1 MWNHDDHSA
10 HKTRPEA
17 SEFAG
22 DPEDGQGL
30 GTTVMQD
37 RLRHVMFFASGAH
50 VVCKAVF
57 LLVLGYA
64 LGFSLR
70 DGFRVFRVLT
80 AFA

>member
-22 DPEDGQGL
+22 DPESGQGL
-30 GTTVMQD
+30 GTTVMQTHTC
-37 RLRHVMFFASGAH
+37 HVFCV
-50 VVCKAVF
+50 VVCKAMF

-64 LGFSLR
+64 LGFFLR
-70 DGFRVFRVLT
+70 DGF
-80 AFA
+80 